1 MARARRDVDLVIR
14 ARNEASDVLVNITQA
29 LQRFNTT
36 QQGTQTEGTQTS
48 TVLDRLGT
56 ALRGLRTSVGG
67 GTVGATI
74 ARELGQARSA
84 YENLRQSIRTN
95 TADLD
100 RYNAEIAESSGVTAQ
115 LQTRL
120 AGATA
125 ELNAL
130 RAASRAIGSGTLTGV
145 LRRQVQ
151 EVDRL
156 GQAYNVAQVNQRRLE
171 ASARS
176 ASNALSRQNSQVDAA
191 AATYSRLSQEA
202 KETAGALE
210 AVGRQ
215 TRRALLQAFGE
226 QNARVREAAENFR
239 RTSQAAQEYARR
251 IRSVQ
256 APSRELTGA
265 FEAARASAAQWRQEL
280 RNQQTELNR
289 VRQIY
294 RETGGDVDSFVGRQ
308 QRAAEVLRRAAQ
320 SQRQSTESSR
330 AAVAANERLGV
341 SQRRATQTAAQQ
353 ATATERL
360 AGAQRRAAS
369 SGTGLAAAF
378 RAVHGSSRQSLSILQ
393 RIRSEILA
401 ITTAYVG
408 VFAVFRGVGGI
419 ADAARTLQQVTNRL
433 LSVFDGDQ
441 SAVSQ
446 ELDFLRRTAE
456 RLGLSFRD
464 VANEYSKFAVAT
476 TGTNLAGEAT
486 RKIFIAVA
494 EAARVQGLS
503 NEQLQGT
510 FVALTQ
516 IVSKGVV
523 SMEEL
528 RRQLGDRLPGAIQIM
543 AEGLEITTAEL
554 IELVSTGKLASD
566 SLLPFAEELNRRFGG
581 QLPSAL
587 TQLAAAIGRVGDA
600 SFRAFLRV
608 GQAGAVDGFADALNR
623 MNEFLRSGQ
632 LDSIFDRIGVAV
644 GALASFVALA
654 AENFRP
660 LLAILA
666 LIAGRRI
673 APLFIAL
680 AAALGTIPA
689 KARAAA
695 AGMTV
700 LGAQSAAAA
709 SGMTLAATATRGLR
723 IALTAL
729 LSATGIGAL
738 VALVSAGIAL
748 WVTRT
753 EEATDAQNQHLK
765 IVDQVKN
772 AYDAVGDSVVQ
783 LRDRLQDVTATQAL
797 RNLQRLEEQL
807 QNLREE
813 IVDAAKPGVFE
824 AFGDRLSRLYG
835 GRESRAR
842 AVMAG
847 AIIRELEIL
856 SQRFLAGEFGS
867 TRLRQEIDRLVT
879 TFGGVSPA
887 LATQAAQLLDIVDRF
902 DLVNGRVAQA
912 QFIYTGLTGTVEV
925 AGEAF
930 RRVAKETAAV
940 ANPLERQL
948 KALEAFQIGL
958 QALTTELPGGADAG
972 RSRAAAEALGSQV
985 EELRRLASEAGVGE
999 EAINALYEQ
1008 ILQFQRADEI
1018 FEGASSGLSAIGR
1031 ILEEGTELSS
1041 TAIAEQALIIRNRLA
1056 SSVGEGIVE
1065 ALTSRQQAVLGAI
1078 VQAFGELP
1086 EGLAE
1091 LVQQGIEQGSS
1102 SGVAQFVRSLE
1113 GLPNANLLATVF
1125 GGEDFDI
1132 DALIQAEERLAT
1144 LRERTAE
1151 RQRQQQARLAEQ
1163 ERQRIERSREA
1174 TQQTIEDLEFQIQQQ
1189 SLISI
1194 GEERRAA
1201 IEESLRNARQ
1211 QNANISVQELQ
1222 AIENRVGLLF
1232 DIENRERI
1240 IAEGRERA
1248 AAAEQRAQ
1256 RSYRSSLAT
1265 HARVGHC

>member
-1 MARARRDVDLVIR
+1 M
-14 ARNEASDVLVNITQA
+14 
-29 LQRFNTT
+29 
-36 QQGTQTEGTQTS
+36 
-48 TVLDRLGT
+48 
-56 ALRGLRTSVGG
+56 
-67 GTVGATI
+67 
-74 ARELGQARSA
+74 
-84 YENLRQSIRTN
+84 
-95 TADLD
+95 
-100 RYNAEIAESSGVTAQ
+100 
-115 LQTRL
+115 
-120 AGATA
+120 
-125 ELNAL
+125 
-130 RAASRAIGSGTLTGV
+130 
-145 LRRQVQ
+145 
-151 EVDRL
+151 
-156 GQAYNVAQVNQRRLE
+156 
-171 ASARS
+171 
-176 ASNALSRQNSQVDAA
+176 
-191 AATYSRLSQEA
+191 
-202 KETAGALE
+202 
-210 AVGRQ
+210 
-215 TRRALLQAFGE
+215 
-226 QNARVREAAENFR
+226 
-239 RTSQAAQEYARR
+239 
-251 IRSVQ
+251 
-256 APSRELTGA
+256 
-265 FEAARASAAQWRQEL
+265 
-280 RNQQTELNR
+280 
-289 VRQIY
+289 
-294 RETGGDVDSFVGRQ
+294 
-308 QRAAEVLRRAAQ
+308 
-320 SQRQSTESSR
+320 
-330 AAVAANERLGV
+330 
-341 SQRRATQTAAQQ
+341 
-353 ATATERL
+353 
-360 AGAQRRAAS
+360 
-369 SGTGLAAAF
+369 
-378 RAVHGSSRQSLSILQ
+378 
-393 RIRSEILA
+393 
-401 ITTAYVG
+401 
-408 VFAVFRGVGGI
+408 
-419 ADAARTLQQVTNRL
+419 
-433 LSVFDGDQ
+433 
-441 SAVSQ
+441 
-446 ELDFLRRTAE
+446 
-456 RLGLSFRD
+456 
-464 VANEYSKFAVAT
+464 
-476 TGTNLAGEAT
+476 
-486 RKIFIAVA
+486 
-494 EAARVQGLS
+494 
-503 NEQLQGT
+503 
-510 FVALTQ
+510 
-516 IVSKGVV
+516 
-523 SMEEL
+523 
-528 RRQLGDRLPGAIQIM
+528 
-543 AEGLEITTAEL
+543 
-554 IELVSTGKLASD
+554 
-566 SLLPFAEELNRRFGG
+566 
-581 QLPSAL
+581 
-587 TQLAAAIGRVGDA
+587 
-600 SFRAFLRV
+600 

-623 MNEFLRSGQ
+623 MNELLRSGQ

-644 GALASFVALA
+644 GALASFVATA

-660 LLAILA
+660 LLTILA

-723 IALTAL
+723 VALTAL

-847 AIIRELEIL
+847 AVIQELEIL

-879 TFGGVSPA
+879 TFGNVSPA

-958 QALTTELPGGADAG
+958 QALTTELPGGENAAK
-972 RSRAAAEALGSQV
+972 SREAAEALGSQV

-999 EAINALYEQ
+999 EAVNALYEQ

-1041 TAIAEQALIIRNRLA
+1041 TAIAEQALVIRNHLA
-1056 SSVGEGIVE
+1056 ASVGEGIVE
-1065 ALTSRQQAVLGAI
+1065 ALTSRQQAVLGAV

-1086 EGLAE
+1086 EGLAG
-1091 LVQQGIEQGSS
+1091 LVQQGVEQGSS

-1144 LRERTAE
+1144 LRERNAE

-1163 ERQRIERSREA
+1163 ERQRIERAREA
-1174 TQQTIEDLEFQIQQQ
+1174 TQQTIDDLDFQIQQQ
-1189 SLISI
+1189 SLVSI
-1194 GEERRAA
+1194 GEQRRAA

-1248 AAAEQRAQ
+1248 AAAEQKLNDLLDLRSQLTQELEIVQERGLDPGRAAELAANIEGVSGQIREAVENATALAEVFDDGTAAAAALLSRLRQVRDTLDNVGTQGVISFQQIEQIVGNAAGGVLDTFVERLKDGVSGFVALRDAALEFVADILSGIAKVIAQQAILNALGFGGSGGPTGFAGFIAGFLGHEGGVVTRNGIRPPSAGRSGLSSGDVPAILQEGEQVLAADDPSNILNNGQGGAGGTTIINAIDGPSFLDEALQSRSGSQTLLNFISANQ
-1256 RSYRSSLAT
+1256 RAVRNA
-1265 HARVGHC
+1265 AGIA